1 MVYSLYKNS
10 GFYHHFC
17 GFRPPTIVKLL
28 QEENMKAS
36 RWVVAKFLE
45 QFREDGTILQCV
57 GSGRPSKVT
66 ADFTFIVER
75 KCN

>member
-1 MVYSLYKNS
+1 
-10 GFYHHFC
+10 
-17 GFRPPTIVKLL
+17 
-28 QEENMKAS
+28 MKAS